1 MYWADLYKDHPEHPE
16 PRAVLTVALGDDWSD
31 TADPSGHAWVE
42 LNVWPSD
49 NEIRMSFMDVEGD
62 LDAAHFG
69 LPLNREAALACPDK
83 DAFLTA
89 ADEIVFQDERVAV
102 LLRVNAPP
110 RLNEEPDGSSSAGG
124 AGWAE
129 GPY

>member
-1 MYWADLYKDHPEHPE
+1 MAVYWADLYKDHPEHPE

-102 LLRVNAPP
+102 LL
-110 RLNEEPDGSSSAGG
+110 G
-124 AGWAE
+124 ARR
-129 GPY
+129 